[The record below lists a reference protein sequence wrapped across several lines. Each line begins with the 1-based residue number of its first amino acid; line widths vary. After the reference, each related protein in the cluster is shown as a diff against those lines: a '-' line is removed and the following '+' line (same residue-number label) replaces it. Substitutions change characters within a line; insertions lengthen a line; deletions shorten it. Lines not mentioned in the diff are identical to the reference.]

1 MKTITL
7 SKDHAFVRY
16 FTVDC
21 RKVREKVWR
30 VRWRDFSTQKQD
42 AEFETES
49 EARAFAA
56 KLTARFKTPPVTI
69 TEDEAGGGCL
79 EEHADYW
86 AKEQIYV
93 EVPF

>member
-42 AEFETES
+42 AEFEN
-49 EARAFAA
+49 ARRCP
-56 KLTARFKTPPVTI
+56 L
-69 TEDEAGGGCL
+69 AGPLRRQPHHRGCL
-79 EEHADYW
+79 H
-86 AKEQIYV
+86 QV
-93 EVPF
+93 